1 MATDEQT
8 PPLAPAHLARATGTR
23 GSGIREVARHAGVSI
38 ATVSRVFN
46 NAGSVRPGTLDKIMS
61 SASLLGYEPSSLG
74 RNLVRRRSYLIG
86 LIVPNISV
94 PLYGAMLHGIEDV
107 LGRHDMKALLASS
120 LDDRATEARVAR
132 GLMKH
137 SIDGGIVINS
147 RVGKALPTQRG
158 SAWVHITPEIV
169 GLDEHRV
176 DLDNEEG
183 GRLAAREFL
192 AAGRREFGYVGAPGL
207 ESTERERGYAQE
219 LALAGHSYRAVP
231 GDYSEE
237 SGYAAGLA
245 LLTGA
250 LGAVFVA
257 GDLMAAGVLRALH
270 QGGREV
276 PGDVAVIGFDDALI
290 ASLLYPRLSTIHQ
303 PAYQMGA
310 AAAQMTLDLIG
321 RLPAPPVTFRPHLVR
336 RESTS
341 APDPDSS

>member
-1 MATDEQT
+1 MATDDQT
-8 PPLAPAHLARATGTR
+8 LPVAPVHPGRASGTR

-46 NAGSVRPGTLDKIMS
+46 NAGSVRPGTFDRIMS

-94 PLYGAMLHGIEDV
+94 PLYGAMMHGIEDV

-132 GLMKH
+132 GLLKH

-147 RVGKALPTQRG
+147 RVGVGLPGQQR
-158 SAWVHITPEIV
+158 SPWVHITPEIS
-169 GLDEHRV
+169 GLEEHRV
-176 DLDNEEG
+176 DLDNVEG
-183 GRLAAREFL
+183 GQLAAREFL
-192 AAGRREFGYVGAPGL
+192 ASGRRDFGYVGAPGL
-207 ESTERERGYAQE
+207 ESAERERGYARE
-219 LALAGHSYRAVP
+219 LALAGHGYRAVN

-237 SGYAAGLA
+237 SGFAAGQV

-270 QGGREV
+270 QAGQGV

-310 AAAQMTLDLIG
+310 AAAQMALDLIG
-321 RLPAPPVTFRPHLVR
+321 HLPAPSVTFKPHLVR
-336 RESTS
+336 RESTP

>member
-1 MATDEQT
+1 MATEEHT
-8 PPLAPAHLARATGTR
+8 LPLNSAQQESVTGTHS
-23 GSGIREVARHAGVSI
+23 SGIREVARHAGVSI

-46 NAGSVRPGTLDKIMS
+46 NAGSVRPGTFDRIMS

-132 GLMKH
+132 GLLKH

-158 SAWVHITPEIV
+158 SDWIHITPEIV
-169 GLDEHRV
+169 GLDAHRV

-192 AAGRREFGYVGAPGL
+192 AIGRRDFAYVGAPGL
-207 ESTERERGYAQE
+207 ESAERERGYAQE
-219 LALAGHSYRAVP
+219 LALAGHGYRALT

-237 SGYAAGLA
+237 SGYAAGQA

-321 RLPAPPVTFRPHLVR
+321 RLPTSPVTFRPHLVR
-336 RESTS
+336 REST
-341 APDPDSS
+341 AVPDPDSS

>member
-1 MATDEQT
+1 
-8 PPLAPAHLARATGTR
+8 
-23 GSGIREVARHAGVSI
+23 
-38 ATVSRVFN
+38 
-46 NAGSVRPGTLDKIMS
+46 
-61 SASLLGYEPSSLG
+61 
-74 RNLVRRRSYLIG
+74 
-86 LIVPNISV
+86 V
-94 PLYGAMLHGIEDV
+94 PLYGAMMHGIEDV

-120 LDDRATEARVAR
+120 LDDRATEARVAQA
-132 GLMKH
+132 LLKH
-137 SIDGGIVINS
+137 AIDGGIVINS
-147 RVGKALPTQRG
+147 RIGAELPGQRR
-158 SAWVHITPEIV
+158 SPWVHITPEIS
-169 GLDEHRV
+169 GLEEHRV

-192 AAGRREFGYVGAPGL
+192 NSGRRDFGYVGAPGL

-219 LALAGHSYRAVP
+219 LALAGHSYLAVN

-237 SGYAAGLA
+237 SGYAAGQV

-310 AAAQMTLDLIG
+310 AAAQMTLDLIE
-321 RLPAPPVTFRPHLVR
+321 RLPVPPVTFKPHLVR